1 MLGKTHMAVG
11 IAATLACTCP
21 KTVAELSMAV
31 AIGTVGALIPDI
43 DVESSESCR
52 KANGAI
58 LLLSAISAAAAALD
72 YFMGIKILEDVAG
85 NSDAA
90 RIFAGVLLFVGTCV
104 FGKKQ
109 PHRSLCIPSWRW
121 RCWTGRSPLHFLC
134 SFPILR
140 LVSSPI
146 WFWIFATKRDLSYS
160 IPANTAS
167 AWGGSAPTAGL
178 TACYVP
184 QDVPQR
190 CCCL

>member
-72 YFMGIKILEDVAG
+72 YFMGSKQNFSPFVSNYFMYPATYDLPKPCH
-85 NSDAA
+85 
-90 RIFAGVLLFVGTCV
+90 IF
-104 FGKKQ
+104 
-109 PHRSLCIPSWRW
+109 P
-121 RCWTGRSPLHFLC
+121 
-134 SFPILR
+134 FP
-140 LVSSPI
+140 
-146 WFWIFATKRDLSYS
+146 A
-160 IPANTAS
+160 
-167 AWGGSAPTAGL
+167 
-178 TACYVP
+178 
-184 QDVPQR
+184 
-190 CCCL
+190 